1 MNAVD
6 VFKEIIGERIKPLII
21 NFSPYTDSFETHPFR
36 HSFDADFESRFS
48 DLLYDSIVFYAY
60 EKDEI
65 EKEYEKGRLY
75 DLKKASIVAYDRVP
89 KTERKTDGLMG
100 ELTLDCFVKLFF
112 PNIELLYSRAKYM
125 ERIPHKE
132 KEVKKSGH
140 EIKGYDSLV
149 FSVEND
155 KKIFWAGQV
164 KTGKWDYCLDGIKED
179 INKSIIKYYFAD
191 SMAIMCDIMRAVSS
205 SSDALIKIIDGIND
219 IIFDSSGDRE
229 KKTQR
234 IIEYYISEGISIR
247 IPCLIMP
254 DEANYTDEEEILRII
269 KKQIHE
275 SFSEFSVMNP
285 EGLNIEVLLLVLPL
299 RNLDKAR
306 QLFLEAR
313 IS

>member
-6 VFKEIIGERIKPLII
+6 IFKEIIGERIKPLVIKY
-21 NFSPYTDSFETHPFR
+21 SPYADSFEIHPFR
-36 HSFDADFESRFS
+36 QSLDTDFELRFS

-65 EKEYEKGRLY
+65 EKEYEKGRLD
-75 DLKKASIVAYDRVP
+75 DLKKSSIVAYDRIP

-112 PNIELLYSRAKYM
+112 PNIELLYSRAKYI

-132 KEVKKSGH
+132 KELKKSGH
-140 EIKGYDSLV
+140 EIKGYDGLV
-149 FSVEND
+149 FSLEYG

-191 SMAIMCDIMRAVSS
+191 SIVIMCDIMRAVNS
-205 SSDALIKIIDGIND
+205 SSDELTKIIDDINGIIYD
-219 IIFDSSGDRE
+219 CSGDRE
-229 KKTQR
+229 KKTQQ
-234 IIEYYISEGISIR
+234 IINYFVSEDITIR

-254 DEANYTDEEEILRII
+254 DEANYSDEEEILQII
-269 KKQIHE
+269 KKKIHE
-275 SFSEFSVMNP
+275 SFSGFSIINT
-285 EGLNIEVLLLVLPL
+285 EGLNIEVLLLVFPL
-299 RNLDKAR
+299 RNLDNIR
-306 QLFLEAR
+306 SLFLEAR
-313 IS
+313 KS

>member
-6 VFKEIIGERIKPLII
+6 IFKEIIGERIKPLII
-21 NFSPYTDSFETHPFR
+21 KYSPYTDSFETHPFR

-112 PNIELLYSRAKYM
+112 PNIELLYSRTKYM

-132 KEVKKSGH
+132 KEVKKTGH

-205 SSDALIKIIDGIND
+205 SSDALTKIIDDIND
-219 IIFDSSGDRE
+219 IIIDCSGDRE

-234 IIEYYISEGISIR
+234 IIEYFISEGISIR

-254 DEANYTDEEEILRII
+254 DEANYTDEEEILQII

-313 IS
+313 KS